1 MRRGEFEAPH
11 CGGRRTCRA
20 CTAAAAARWYRD
32 VGWGA
37 LEVEPWKGRRLSF
50 PFRFPFFIRD
60 IAPA

>member
-37 LEVEPWKGRRLSF
+37 LEVEPEGEEDLFPPSVFLFLSVT
-50 PFRFPFFIRD
+50 
-60 IAPA
+60 